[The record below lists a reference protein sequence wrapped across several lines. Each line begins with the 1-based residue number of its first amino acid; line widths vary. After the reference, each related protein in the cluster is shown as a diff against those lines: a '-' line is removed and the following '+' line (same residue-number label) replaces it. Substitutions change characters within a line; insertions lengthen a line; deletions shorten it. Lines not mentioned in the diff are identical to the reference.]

1 MMMTLVSGVIDKEI
15 IFKNV
20 NPNKIQNYLLNEK
33 NKLLSNTNIYI
44 YIYAYSIVFKK
55 IFFKGKI

>member
-1 MMMTLVSGVIDKEI
+1 MTLVSGVIDKEI

-44 YIYAYSIVFKK
+44 CVF
-55 IFFKGKI
+55 